1 MPRRIVPVVAVLLA
15 VLAGGVALAPGR
27 IGPALARQ
35 ATPAAGTPCPTT
47 TPAENEALVRR
58 VYEEAWGRGD
68 LAVVDEVLADDYVSH
83 IPSLGR
89 MVRPAANTPERGPDA
104 RDEVIRQFRTD
115 FPDLRVT
122 VEALVA
128 EGDTVAVRMTWSGT
142 QRDPLD
148 AIGAPA
154 TGRRMELEVWVFVR
168 VACGKLAEGWVLPD
182 SLTMLRELGIVT
194 DEELADAAA
203 PTAATPAP

>member
-1 MPRRIVPVVAVLLA
+1 MPRRIVSVSAVLLA
-15 VLAGGVALAPGR
+15 VLAAAIALPPGR
-27 IGPALARQ
+27 GGPAAARQ
-35 ATPAAGTPCPTT
+35 TPPAAGTPCPTT

-68 LAVVDEVLADDYVSH
+68 LAVVDEVLADDYVNHLPRLARTSAAA
-83 IPSLGR
+83 PRG
-89 MVRPAANTPERGPDA
+89 PAAVAENTR
-104 RDEVIRQFRTD
+104 RFRTD

-128 EGDTVAVRMTWSGT
+128 EGDTVAVRMTFAGT

-154 TGRRMELEVWVFVR
+154 TGRRMERAVWAFAR
-168 VACGKLAEGWVLPD
+168 VACGKIAEEWLLPD
-182 SLTMLRELGIVT
+182 NLTMLRQLGIVT
-194 DEELADAAA
+194 DEELDDAGT
-203 PTAATPAP
+203 PTVATPAP